1 MLFMKP
7 FMYCPISIGCFERI
21 TTNQKDLGLS
31 TALLK
36 IIRSDQLLK
45 RLKRIEK
52 PTRDAPIIL
61 IDQEIT
67 ENFRKMIDQK
77 SSF

>member
-1 MLFMKP
+1 MKP
-7 FMYCPISIGCFERI
+7 FIYCRILIGYFERV
-21 TTNQKDLGLS
+21 TTNRKDLALS
-31 TALLK
+31 TAILK

>member
-1 MLFMKP
+1 MKP
-7 FMYCPISIGCFERI
+7 FIYCRILIGCFERV
-21 TTNQKDLGLS
+21 TTNRKDLALS
-31 TALLK
+31 TAILK

-45 RLKRIEK
+45 LLKRIEK